1 MSILPFNELHKAE
14 YYETYDDGSYF
25 YRTKKSQ
32 HYIVDNQDI
41 LAKIRQ
47 NGIKEFNRISKFSF
61 YVGGNSINQLYFLS
75 NIN

>member
-1 MSILPFNELHKAE
+1 MSILPLNDLHKAE

-32 HYIVDNQDI
+32 HYIVDNEDI

-47 NGIKEFNRISKFSF
+47 NEIKEFNRISKFSF
-61 YVGGNSINQLYFLS
+61 YLGCKDLNQLYFLS